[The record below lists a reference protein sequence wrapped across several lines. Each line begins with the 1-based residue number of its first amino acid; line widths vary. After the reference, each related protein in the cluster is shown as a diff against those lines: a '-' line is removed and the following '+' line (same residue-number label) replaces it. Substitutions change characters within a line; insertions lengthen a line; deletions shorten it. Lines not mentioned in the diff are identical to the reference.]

1 MPLPWKDEYSFGIK
15 IIDDQHKMFVAA
27 LNELYKTIE
36 KKNVKTE
43 ISKILEKIEEYATF
57 HFSTEETYFDEFNFE
72 GAAEHKAKHQ
82 EFKEKFA
89 GIQKKFG
96 NDELALSFKL
106 MDFLENWLLSHV
118 TDMDTKYVNCFKD
131 HGLK

>member
-1 MPLPWKDEYSFGIK
+1 MPLPWKDEYTLGIK

-27 LNELYKTIE
+27 LNDLYKTIE
-36 KKNVKTE
+36 DRSAKTE
-43 ISKILEKIEEYATF
+43 INKILKKIEEYAMF

-72 GAAEHKAKHQ
+72 GAAEHKAKHL
-82 EFKEKFA
+82 EFKNKFSD
-89 GIQKKFG
+89 IQSQFG
-96 NDELALSFKL
+96 SDELALSFEL

-118 TDMDTKYVNCFKD
+118 ADMDTKYVKCFKD